1 MKTFDDLN
9 FTKDSFVKDKINAKL
24 KLDNGIT
31 ISVVGGSGCYGNGID
46 SFEIAAWRDN
56 EPNFIR
62 LGEYDDVLGWLSK
75 AEITEKI
82 NELSKL

>member
-1 MKTFDDLN
+1 MKTFDDLIFN
-9 FTKDSFVKDKINAKL
+9 KDSFVKDKVNAKL
-24 KLDNGIT
+24 TLDNGIV

-56 EPNFIR
+56 NPNFIR

-75 AEITEKI
+75 EEINSKI